1 MIELNVNM
9 LINQLCAANCT
20 NGEMGAEIEHL
31 TEKCEAL
38 TKENGALRIEVSAL
52 KEELKATKDMKDLWW
67 DKYQQT
73 KALYESVTTDDP
85 DKILAELP
93 ETLEGK

>member
-38 TKENGALRIEVSAL
+38 TKENISLRTELSAL

-67 DKYQQT
+67 NKYQQT
-73 KALYESVTTDDP
+73 KALYESVVSDDP

-93 ETLEGK
+93 KTLEG

>member
-31 TEKCEAL
+31 TEKCEL
-38 TKENGALRIEVSAL
+38 
-52 KEELKATKDMKDLWW
+52 
-67 DKYQQT
+67 
-73 KALYESVTTDDP
+73 
-85 DKILAELP
+85 
-93 ETLEGK
+93 

>member
-38 TKENGALRIEVSAL
+38 TKGNNALRTELSAL

-67 DKYQQT
+67 NKYQQT
-73 KALYESVTTDDP
+73 KALYESVASDDP